1 MGEKD
6 QDNPLAWDRITPAN
20 YKPYVM
26 NNYDYAVEKS
36 KKRLE
41 ENPIVSLI
49 DEQALWVKSQ
59 QNDFSYFLDYDSFK
73 TEMETK
79 KKFAERFDKLSEF
92 ESPFE
97 FKWLPEAG
105 QKNPPNETTIEKRNR
120 GLESLKKD
128 FYITE
133 AVRILEDLSSIE
145 PKRTIAKK

>member
-1 MGEKD
+1 
-6 QDNPLAWDRITPAN
+6 
-20 YKPYVM
+20 
-26 NNYDYAVEKS
+26 
-36 KKRLE
+36 
-41 ENPIVSLI
+41 LI